1 MNFDFADILLKV
13 VEHKASDLHITSGAP
28 PTIRVRG
35 SLVPLEGMP
44 NLTPTDTREIVYAI
58 LSSSQRQALETDW
71 QLDFAYSVPGIG
83 RFRVNTFFQR
93 GTLGAAFRLIPSET
107 VPIERLG
114 MPPVVREFATK
125 PRGIVLVTGPTGS
138 GKSTTLAS
146 IINEINE
153 TRDEHIL
160 TIEDPIEFL
169 HRHKRCIVNQR
180 EIGQD
185 APSFSAGL
193 RAALRQDPDVI
204 LVGEMRDMETIGTA
218 LTAAETGHLVFATLH
233 TQDAPQTIDRIIDVF
248 PPAQQGQIRAQLA
261 IGLQGVVT
269 QTLLPTADGQGR
281 CVAAEVL
288 IPTPGVR
295 NLIREGK
302 TPDLLADPD
311 GRGRGHA
318 DDGRVARRPRARG
331 QDHDGHGRG
340 TLLAAGRDAPAGAGP
355 GHDRAPGG
363 RLMSTAVF
371 TYKALDGAGVPSKGE
386 LKATSKDEAA
396 AQLTALG
403 LKPMEVSEK
412 KSALNADITL
422 FQRIKAAELTVMT
435 RQLATMITSGM
446 TLLRAFYV
454 LEDQLENKKL
464 KECIGTVRE
473 DIESGLAFSDALA
486 KHPKVF
492 SPLYVA
498 MVRAG
503 ETGGV
508 LEASLD
514 RIADQLEK
522 DDELRRQVKGAMAYP
537 IVVLTFALCVL
548 IGLIAFIVPVFVK
561 VFEDFGGDLPM
572 ITKLTVAASDV
583 VTGQWYVLLAAAIGL
598 PIGFKKWRTS
608 KAGRPAWDRIRLKFP
623 FKIGV
628 TVQKIAL
635 ARWSR
640 TFAALYSAGVPIMQ
654 AIEITGQTAGNSVI
668 EKAMADVIES
678 VKSGGS
684 IADPL
689 KEAPIFPGMVAQMIA
704 VGEETGNLDAMLS
717 KVADF
722 YEAEVAAAVK
732 ALTSIL
738 EPVMIILVGGIV
750 GFIVIAMY
758 MPMFKVYDA
767 IK

>member
-1 MNFDFADILLKV
+1 M
-13 VEHKASDLHITSGAP
+13 GA
-28 PTIRVRG
+28 
-35 SLVPLEGMP
+35 
-44 NLTPTDTREIVYAI
+44 
-58 LSSSQRQALETDW
+58 
-71 QLDFAYSVPGIG
+71 
-83 RFRVNTFFQR
+83 
-93 GTLGAAFRLIPSET
+93 
-107 VPIERLG
+107 
-114 MPPVVREFATK
+114 
-125 PRGIVLVTGPTGS
+125 
-138 GKSTTLAS
+138 
-146 IINEINE
+146 
-153 TRDEHIL
+153 
-160 TIEDPIEFL
+160 
-169 HRHKRCIVNQR
+169 
-180 EIGQD
+180 
-185 APSFSAGL
+185 
-193 RAALRQDPDVI
+193 
-204 LVGEMRDMETIGTA
+204 
-218 LTAAETGHLVFATLH
+218 
-233 TQDAPQTIDRIIDVF
+233 
-248 PPAQQGQIRAQLA
+248 
-261 IGLQGVVT
+261 
-269 QTLLPTADGQGR
+269 
-281 CVAAEVL
+281 
-288 IPTPGVR
+288 
-295 NLIREGK
+295 
-302 TPDLLADPD
+302 
-311 GRGRGHA
+311 
-318 DDGRVARRPRARG
+318 
-331 QDHDGHGRG
+331 
-340 TLLAAGRDAPAGAGP
+340 
-355 GHDRAPGG
+355 
-363 RLMSTAVF
+363 AVF
-371 TYKALDGAGVPSKGE
+371 TYKAVDGAGVPSKGQVKGTSKDAVTEE
-386 LKATSKDEAA
+386 LKA
-396 AQLTALG
+396 QG
-403 LKPMEVSEK
+403 LKVMELAEK
-412 KSALNADITL
+412 KSVLQADL
-422 FQRIKAAELTVMT
+422 SFGRIKPAELTVMT

-464 KECIGTVRE
+464 KETVGAVRE

-514 RIADQLEK
+514 RISDQLEK

-537 IVVLTFALCVL
+537 IVVLSFALCVL

-561 VFEDFGGDLPM
+561 VFADFGGELPM
-572 ITKLTVAASDV
+572 ITKVTVQMSKM
-583 VTGQWYVLLAAAIGL
+583 VTGQWYILIALAIAG
-598 PIGFKKWRTS
+598 PIAFKKWRKS
-608 KAGRPAWDRIRLKFP
+608 PGGRKQWDHLRLKFP
-623 FKIGV
+623 FKIGE
-628 TVQKIAL
+628 TVQKISL

-654 AIEITGQTAGNSVI
+654 AIEITGQTSGNWVV

-689 KEAPIFPGMVAQMIA
+689 KQTSIFPSMVAQMIA